1 MLRLTIGP
9 QFHQEIAGGPLQ
21 SSALQS
27 PDRVQDSEEQNYE
40 EVHLQ
45 SEISLQYPDENVNFF
60 HQEIA
65 GGPPQS
71 SALHSPDRVQDSEEQ
86 NYEEVHLQFQ
96 IWIQ

>member
-27 PDRVQDSEEQNYE
+27 HDRVQDSEEQNYE

-45 SEISLQYPDENVNFF
+45 SEISLQYPDENVNYSYRSRDSVSPVCRIFLLR
-60 HQEIA
+60 QEFK
-65 GGPPQS
+65 
-71 SALHSPDRVQDSEEQ
+71 QD
-86 NYEEVHLQFQ
+86 FQ
-96 IWIQ
+96 